1 MKIEKISSTQMK
13 FVLMTDDLAERD
25 IKINELSYASDKT
38 QQLFREI
45 MHLVQDEGEFVAENT
60 PLMFEA
66 MRVGVDSL
74 VVVVTK
80 INENA
85 IHGMENEPRLN
96 LIPAARQEC
105 RFKKGNLINQ
115 PEPNADETS
124 YAIFSFDDIDIMAAG
139 ASRLPINFSG
149 DSQAHKLEGR
159 YFLLLKNETEDNQTT
174 GELESILYEY
184 GQKHISNVISRQ
196 YLIERGE
203 IIIAENA
210 VDKLRSYHA
219 HF

>member
-1 MKIEKISSTQMK
+1 MRIERISDTQMK
-13 FVLMTDDLAERD
+13 FVLMLDDLEERD

-45 MHLVQDEGEFVAENT
+45 ATLVQDEQEFTEGET

-80 INENA
+80 INHA
-85 IHGMENEPRLN
+85 LENEKKFN

-105 RFKKGNLINQ
+105 RFKRSNPIKQ
-115 PEPNADETS
+115 PEHANEDS
-124 YAIFSFDDIDIMAAG
+124 YSVFSFDNIDLLASAAI
-139 ASRLPINFSG
+139 RLPQHFAGTSEVHKM
-149 DSQAHKLEGR
+149 DSR
-159 YFLLLKNETEDNQTT
+159 IFLILTNETEDTT
-174 GELESILYEY
+174 TTAELEAILYEY
-184 GQKHISNVISRQ
+184 GQKHVSNRLSHQ

-203 IIIAENA
+203 VLIAENA
-210 VDKLRSYHA
+210 VDKLRMYHSA
-219 HF
+219 